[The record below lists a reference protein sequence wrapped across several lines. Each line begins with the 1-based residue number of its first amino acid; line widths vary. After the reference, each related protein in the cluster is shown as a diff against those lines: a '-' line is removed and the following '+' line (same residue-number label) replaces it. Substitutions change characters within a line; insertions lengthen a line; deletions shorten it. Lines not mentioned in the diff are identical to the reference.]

1 MIKIIYR
8 WKLAVITRKYHK
20 VVVER
25 NAAYDVQEGIFH
37 HKKFVQYQ
45 RAFEEA
51 VLNPMLQPAQSP
63 PAIELR
69 TCNVGAST
77 NGGDVAGR
85 AVSNRTVQQLKDSLE
100 QIRLSCARRA
110 EEKKTPLLTRELQD
124 KLLDIAIPLPEDR
137 DVWQDVWT
145 PAFEV
150 QNDTVF
156 VYRGNLAI
164 KDSED
169 LAGVFARPTF
179 REELPRSRVQRLSGY
194 LHENVFGLLRLFSR

>member
-1 MIKIIYR
+1 M
-8 WKLAVITRKYHK
+8 
-20 VVVER
+20 VVER

-37 HKKFVQYQ
+37 HEKFIKYQ

-69 TCNVGAST
+69 TCNVSS
-77 NGGDVAGR
+77 R
-85 AVSNRTVQQLKDSLE
+85 ADDGVVQKLKDSLE

-124 KLLDIAIPLPEDR
+124 ELLDIVHPVDGAERLTIPLPEDR

-150 QNDTVF
+150 QDDTVLG
-156 VYRGNLAI
+156 YREG
-164 KDSED
+164 E
-169 LAGVFARPTF
+169 
-179 REELPRSRVQRLSGY
+179 
-194 LHENVFGLLRLFSR
+194 